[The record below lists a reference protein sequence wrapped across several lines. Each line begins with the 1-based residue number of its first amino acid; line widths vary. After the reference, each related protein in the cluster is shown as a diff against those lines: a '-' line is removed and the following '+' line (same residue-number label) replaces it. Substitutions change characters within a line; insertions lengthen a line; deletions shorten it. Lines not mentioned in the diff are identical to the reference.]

1 VSTALLTDRYELSML
16 GSALRDGS
24 AERHCV
30 FEVFARR
37 LPDGR
42 RYGVVAGTGRVLDA
56 IAEFRFDEATV
67 DTLRADG
74 VVDEPTAEYLRKYR
88 FGGDVDGY
96 PEGELYFPYSPVL
109 TVSGTFADAVV
120 LETVILSVLNHDC
133 AVASAAARMV
143 TAAAGRPIIEMGSRR
158 THEQAAVAAARAAYL
173 AGFASTSNL
182 AAARR
187 YGVPTAGTVAH
198 AFTLLHDDE
207 RAAFAAQVDAL
218 CAGTTL
224 LVDTYDITRG
234 IELAV
239 EVAGPGLGA
248 VRIDSG
254 DLGVLA
260 KQARAQ
266 LDGLGATGTRI
277 VVSGDLDEFSIAA
290 LAATPVDVYGAGTAV
305 VTGSGAPTAGMVYKL
320 VEVDG
325 RPVAKR
331 SEHKESHGGRKAA
344 LRAHKPTGTA
354 IEEIVVSHDPGTP
367 VTPSEGE
374 RLLQRPLLRDG
385 EPVPGLPTL
394 DESRE
399 HLRRATVTLP
409 WDGLK
414 LSKGEPAIPTRIV
427 PSH

>member
-1 VSTALLTDRYELSML
+1 MTTSLFTDRYELTML
-16 GSALRDGS
+16 GAALRDGT
-24 AERHCV
+24 AARRCV
-30 FEVFARR
+30 FELFARR

-42 RYGVVAGTGRVLDA
+42 RYGVVAGTARLLEA
-56 IAEFRFDEATV
+56 IAQFRFDDA
-67 DTLRADG
+67 TLRFLRDGG
-74 VVDEPTAEYLRKYR
+74 VVDERTADHLESYR
-88 FGGDVDGY
+88 FSGGIDAY

-109 TVSGTFADAVV
+109 TVSASFAEAVV
-120 LETVILSVLNHDC
+120 LETLVLSVLNHDS
-133 AVASAAARMV
+133 AVAAAAARMV

-158 THEQAAVAAARAAYL
+158 THERAAVAAARAAYL

-182 AAARR
+182 DASRLH
-187 YGVPTAGTVAH
+187 GVPTAGTAAH
-198 AFTLLHDDE
+198 SFTLLHDDE
-207 RAAFAAQVDAL
+207 RAAFAAQVASL
-218 CAGTTL
+218 GAGTTL

-239 EVAGPGLGA
+239 QVAGPALGA

-260 KQARAQ
+260 RHARAQ
-266 LDGLGATGTRI
+266 LDALGATGTRI

-290 LAATPVDVYGAGTAV
+290 LAAAPVDAYGAGTAV

-331 SEHKESHGGRKAA
+331 SEHKESHGGRKTA
-344 LRAHKPTGTA
+344 LRAYKASGTA
-354 IEEIVVSHDPGTP
+354 LEEIVVAGPSPTP
-367 VTPSEGE
+367 RDGE
-374 RLLQRPLLRDG
+374 RLVQRPLMRDG
-385 EPVPGLPTL
+385 EPVDGLPSL

-399 HLRRATVTLP
+399 HLRAATVTLP

-414 LSKGEPAIPTRIV
+414 LSRGDAAIPTRIV
-427 PSH
+427 PP